1 MSTCANMANAS
12 AGGSLYYNTS
22 TL

>member
-1 MSTCANMANAS
+1 MANAS